1 MKLFKKSPSL
11 GILGFNTCH
20 KFLGYGLAVLCKF
33 QAYLLVNT
41 NGDHPVLL
49 IILIVVDCILFV
61 LFVYRKLKFPTM
73 SETIMTDYSSQDLK
87 QINSLSE
94 LKMGKDHPVGIFANY
109 VYDLDR
115 LTRHH
120 PAGYRIIES
129 IKYRDFDRY
138 IYGMYRSE
146 RETHIAVPKHSFNAL

>member
-1 MKLFKKSPSL
+1 MVENILPDYTSL
-11 GILGFNTCH
+11 H
-20 KFLGYGLAVLCKF
+20 VK
-33 QAYLLVNT
+33 
-41 NGDHPVLL
+41 
-49 IILIVVDCILFV
+49 
-61 LFVYRKLKFPTM
+61 
-73 SETIMTDYSSQDLK
+73 E
-87 QINSLSE
+87 INSLSE

-146 RETHIAVPKHSFNAL
+146 RETHIAVPKHSFKAL